1 MQRRTSI
8 SLSLSLSLSL
18 STPSRVA
25 GVARHGHRAASISPA
40 RTARHCATADTITA
54 RTDARHFRRA
64 LSLSLPSPLLSSPL
78 LSSLPCAH
86 CCAYFTI
93 YYYSVVLHTVLLP
106 LETDG
111 QGIHSY
117 KQRTV
122 CSGGSKTSIFG
133 GSHFVSFIRN
143 TLRLSLHICPSNSNC
158 PTKRGRF
165 RLNRGK

>member
-1 MQRRTSI
+1 MQRRT
-8 SLSLSLSLSL
+8 SLSLSL

-25 GVARHGHRAASISPA
+25 GVATRKTRSPRRLHHSSTHHGTVATPSLRCAHR
-40 RTARHCATADTITA
+40 RTA
-54 RTDARHFRRA
+54 
-64 LSLSLPSPLLSSPL
+64 LSPRFISFSPLPSPLLSSPL

-122 CSGGSKTSIFG
+122 CSGGSKTPIFG